1 MAKKKDTIE
10 EESKEP
16 LEVEEEA
23 AEEAAEE
30 PAAEP
35 EESIET
41 LSAALQEERERTEE
55 LTDRWKR
62 SAAEFSNYRKRMEKE
77 RAELVKFSNALLIT
91 RLLPI
96 VDDLQRAFQT
106 LPGKLRQFTWVDG
119 IALVE
124 RKLAATLEQEG
135 LAPIEAHGKP
145 FDPNLHQA
153 IVYEET
159 ADADDG
165 IVLEEF
171 QTGYKLN
178 DRVIRPTLVKVAQRV
193 EKPAEEEEPEELPQE
208 EAEDDQKE

>member
-1 MAKKKDTIE
+1 MAKKKQTVE
-10 EESKEP
+10 EEGKEP

-23 AEEAAEE
+23 AAE

-41 LSAALQEERERTEE
+41 LRAALQEECERTDD
-55 LTDRWKR
+55 LTERWKR
-62 SAAEFSNYRKRMEKE
+62 SAAEFSNYRKRTEKE

-96 VDDLQRAFQT
+96 LDDMQRAFQT

-124 RKLAATLEQEG
+124 RKLVATLEQEG
-135 LAPIEAHGKP
+135 LAPIEARGKP
-145 FDPNLHQA
+145 FDPALHQA

-159 ADADDG
+159 TDADDG
-165 IVLEEF
+165 VILEEL

-178 DRVIRPTLVKVAQRV
+178 DRVIRPTLVKVAKRV
-193 EKPAEEEEPEELPQE
+193 DKPAEADEPEELPQDE
-208 EAEDDQKE
+208 GAQDEQKE